1 MTMKNKI
8 FLCIGLLL
16 LTFALKGSNDEAKF
30 KLSLKGSISV
40 FSTPDLFNLTTN
52 WADEFCNLNPNV
64 KIKVNKVTE
73 NFMADILNVRKSLGF
88 ISSDHFSV
96 LDIEPRW
103 DIVIGRDVI
112 VPIIS
117 SKNPFIEEINQQGIS
132 SEEFAVF
139 FKNHKMQQW
148 GTLLNIKQNASVN
161 YYMVKDESVNSVV
174 ADFMNVN
181 KIAIN
186 GIEVD
191 TEEELIAS
199 IQNDPYAIGFCKMI
213 SILNTDNQR
222 LVNNIQL
229 LPIDR
234 NGNGEVDYI
243 ENIYDDLNVLSRGV
257 WIGKYPRTLFSN
269 IFSVS
274 TVQPTNEIEVAF
286 LNWILTD
293 GQDLL
298 GSSGYSNLVLSER
311 QSKVDKLYAN
321 QVDINSP
328 NYNYAIS
335 KIIMIVLAAIA
346 VFSFVMMFIAWYKDT
361 KRISVPDATSIF
373 PTVFNEDSVVIPKGI
388 YYDKTH
394 TWAFMEKDGMVKI
407 GMDDFL
413 QHITGSLTRIQMN
426 NVGDK
431 IKKGKKVFTIIQNGK
446 QLHINAPISGT
457 IKAINEKLITNS
469 DIMNTSPYSDGWVY
483 MIEPT
488 NWLREIQF
496 LIMEKKYKEWLK
508 NEFSRL
514 KDFLSVTIKPNTV
527 EYSYSVL
534 QDGGELQ
541 DGILANFG
549 PEIWE
554 DFQTRFID
562 ASK

>member
-1 MTMKNKI
+1 MKNKI

>member
-1 MTMKNKI
+1 MKNKI
-8 FLCIGLLL
+8 FLCIGLFL
-16 LTFALKGSNDEAKF
+16 LTFALKGSNEEAKF

-40 FSTPDLFNLTTN
+40 FSTSDLFNLTTN
-52 WADEFCNLNPNV
+52 WADEFCNLNPKV

-96 LDIEPRW
+96 LNIEPRW
-103 DIVIGRDVI
+103 EIVVGRDVI

-117 SKNPFIEEINQQGIS
+117 SKNPFIDEINQQGIS

-148 GTLLNIKQNASVN
+148 GTLLNNKENASVN

-181 KIAIN
+181 RIAIN

-191 TEEELIAS
+191 TEKELIAS
-199 IQNDPYAIGFCKMI
+199 IQNDPFAIGFCKMI
-213 SILNTDNQR
+213 NILNPDNQS

-229 LPIDR
+229 LPIDI
-234 NGNGEVDYI
+234 NGNGEVDYV

-257 WIGKYPRTLFSN
+257 WIGKYPKTLFSN

-274 TVQPTNEIEVAF
+274 PVQPTNEIEVAF

-298 GSSGYSNLVLSER
+298 SSSGYSDLVLSER

-346 VFSFVMMFIAWYKDT
+346 VFSFVMMFVAWYKDT

-373 PTVFNEDSVVIPKGI
+373 PNIFNEDSVVIPKGI

-413 QHITGSLTRIQMN
+413 QHITGSLTRILMN

-457 IKAINEKLITNS
+457 IKAINNKLTTNS
-469 DIMNTSPYSDGWVY
+469 AILNSSPYSDGWVY

-496 LIMEKKYKEWLK
+496 LIMEKKYKEWLR

-514 KDFLSVTIKPNTV
+514 KDFLSVTIKPNTI

-541 DGILANFG
+541 DGILAKFG

-562 ASK
+562 TSQ

>member
-1 MTMKNKI
+1 MKNKI

-40 FSTPDLFNLTTN
+40 FSTPDLYKLTAN
-52 WADEFCNLNPNV
+52 WADEFCNLNPKV
-64 KIKVNKVTE
+64 KIKVNMITE

-88 ISSDHFSV
+88 ISNDNFSV
-96 LDIEPRW
+96 LNIEPKW
-103 DIVIGRDVI
+103 GIVIGRDII

-117 SKNPFIEEINQQGIS
+117 SKNPFINEINQQGIS

-139 FKNHKMQQW
+139 FKNHNMQQW
-148 GTLLNIKQNASVN
+148 GTLLNNKQNASVN
-161 YYMVKDESVNSVV
+161 YYMVKDKSVNSMV

-181 KIAIN
+181 RIAIN

-191 TEEELIAS
+191 TEKELITS

-213 SILNTDNQR
+213 NIIDPTNQNIVDN
-222 LVNNIQL
+222 IKL

-234 NGNGEVDYI
+234 NGNGEIDYV
-243 ENIYDDLNVLSRGV
+243 EKIYDNLNVLSRAV
-257 WIGKYPRTLFSN
+257 WIGKYPKTLFNN

-274 TVQPTNEIEVAF
+274 SVQPTNEIEVAF

-298 GSSGYSNLVLSER
+298 SSSGYSDLVFSER

-346 VFSFVMMFIAWYKDT
+346 VFSFVMMFVSWYMDRKN
-361 KRISVPDATSIF
+361 IVVSYASSIF
-373 PTVFNEDSVVIPKGI
+373 PKVFNEDSVVIPKGI

-431 IKKGKKVFTIIQNGK
+431 IKKGKKVFTIIQKGK

-457 IKAINEKLITNS
+457 IKAINNKLITNS
-469 DIMNTSPYSDGWVY
+469 AIINTSPYSDGWVY

-514 KDFLSVTIKPNTV
+514 KDFLSVIIKPNTI

-562 ASK
+562 TSK

>member
-148 GTLLNIKQNASVN
+148 GTLLNITQNASVN

-469 DIMNTSPYSDGWVY
+469 AIMNTSPYSDGWVY